1 MNEQQRLDGFLLAYE
16 SIVKMYGVQLA
27 AQIQTRQYGAM
38 VQCEP
43 VLTPAFVAEWQ
54 AQAAPVVVSD
64 NGHTEDE

>member
-1 MNEQQRLDGFLLAYE
+1 MTEQERLDAFVVAYE
-16 SIVKMYGVQLA
+16 QIVKLYGVQLA

-54 AQAAPVVVSD
+54 APQPAPVAPADSRHD
-64 NGHTEDE
+64 K